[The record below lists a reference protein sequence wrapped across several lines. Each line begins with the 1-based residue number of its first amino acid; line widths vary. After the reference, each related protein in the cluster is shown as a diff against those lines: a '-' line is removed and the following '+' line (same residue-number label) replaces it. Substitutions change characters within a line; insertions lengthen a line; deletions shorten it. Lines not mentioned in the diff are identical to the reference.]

1 MAKKWFYAQ
10 TNDKGKVLKSTIIWF
25 KTKKERSAYVGKMI
39 DTYGFWFFLK
49 RITLKE
55 ISNI

>member
-25 KTKKERSAYVGKMI
+25 NTKKERSAYIDRMI
-39 DTYGFWFFLK
+39 STFGLWFYLK
-49 RITLKE
+49 HIT
-55 ISNI
+55 ISKPAAL